1 METLENLKNE
11 VSGKSYYAILRLLNF
26 SPRYEKFGQSLKEC
40 TKDELEYEWKRQGG
54 SQGRIHGVG
63 TARIKE
69 IEEYLY
75 GKPQKITFIQRVRA
89 WLTKIKLTKQVRL
102 KLSLFRILSIEF
114 SIK

>member
-1 METLENLKNE
+1 METLENLKSE
-11 VSGKSYYAILRLLNF
+11 VSGKSYYAILSLLNF
-26 SPRYEKFGQSLKEC
+26 TPNYERKGQSLKER
-40 TKDELEYEWKRQGG
+40 TKSELRYEWERQEG
-54 SQGRIHGVG
+54 SKGRIRGVG
-63 TARIKE
+63 AARIKE

-75 GKPQKITFIQRVRA
+75 GKPHKITFIQRVRA